1 VHCHDEILSTF
12 GHCLVE
18 HDLNPS
24 IFQQAMGTE
33 RYIFRSTNEEDMFDM
48 ADFVLKKHD

>member
-1 VHCHDEILSTF
+1 VHSHAEILSAF

-33 RYIFRSTNEEDMFDM
+33 RYIFRSPDEAEIFDM
-48 ADFVLKKHD
+48 ADLVLKKHD